1 MRLRA
6 RLALLLVASALP
18 IGAGAVW
25 LRDDLRRRD
34 ETQALASFA
43 RARMQAGGREICER
57 APELYQE
64 PPPGF
69 FDRDRRGARRLF
81 DRHGDPSTE
90 RHAHDDE
97 RRELPRRDAPEPGGE
112 PPRSESVEPARDTSA
127 TASEPPGAP
136 ARGSNHDD
144 PRDGRRSDA
153 AERERM
159 RRAFEPLHERD
170 AARPK
175 PRGLRDALPQL
186 ELWAYASD
194 FVSANARAPGFP
206 VDVRAQLESG
216 ASFASAEQD
225 IEGSNVL
232 SVGVRMDWS
241 DGPCA
246 LVLLRRILPPESG
259 ALGPVARYGPPFLAA
274 AGVVLVALL
283 ALGPLVRRV
292 RALEVGV
299 RRSAQSGYAL
309 KVPAQ
314 GRDEVADLAHAFNLA
329 GDEVKAQLERVAGRE
344 KALREFV
351 ENTTH
356 DVMIPLTVVQSALA
370 SIESATR
377 SGASVDPARAKEA
390 LEEVQYLA
398 ALLENL
404 AAAAALDAHE
414 TSIASHPF
422 SLNELVER
430 VASRYQTLARARGVE
445 LVHALPGD
453 EVEARGD
460 VTLVERALSNVVQN
474 AVRYGESGGHAAIVL
489 ESSERRFVL
498 RVLDDGPGVDE
509 DDLAKLVQRSWRGD
523 AARSRHQNGQGLGLS
538 ITQDVCARHGFEL
551 KLVRREPRGLEVRI
565 EGPVDA
571 RGWSSDA
578 PA

>member
-6 RLALLLVASALP
+6 RLALLLVASAMP

-34 ETQALASFA
+34 ETGALASFA
-43 RARMQAGGREICER
+43 RARMEAGGREICER
-57 APELYQE
+57 APDVYQE

-69 FDRDRRGARRLF
+69 FERERRGGGRRMF
-81 DRHGDPSTE
+81 DRHGDPSNE
-90 RHAHDDE
+90 RLAREEEH
-97 RRELPRRDAPEPGGE
+97 RELPRRDPPELAAPPESNAPRGAERDPAPNDGD
-112 PPRSESVEPARDTSA
+112 PPRSSARDFGHD
-127 TASEPPGAP
+127 GA
-136 ARGSNHDD
+136 
-144 PRDGRRSDA
+144 RDGRRMDPV
-153 AERERM
+153 EHDRL
-159 RRAFEPLHERD
+159 RRAFEREHE
-170 AARPK
+170 AARHG

-186 ELWAYASD
+186 ELWAYASE
-194 FVSANARAPGFP
+194 FVSANARAPAFP
-206 VDVRAQLESG
+206 ADVRAELESG
-216 ASFASAEQD
+216 ASFASVEED
-225 IEGSNVL
+225 VDGSQVL
-232 SVGVRMDWS
+232 SVGVRMEWS

-246 LVLLRRILPPESG
+246 LVLLRRIQPPETG
-259 ALGPVARYGPPFLAA
+259 ALAPISRYGPPFLAS

-283 ALGPLVRRV
+283 ALGPIVRRV
-292 RALEVGV
+292 RALEGGV

-309 KVPAQ
+309 TVPAE
-314 GRDEVADLAHAFNLA
+314 GRDEIADLAHAFNAA
-329 GDEVKAQLERVAGRE
+329 GAEVKAQLERVAGRE

-370 SIESATR
+370 SIEGATR
-377 SGASVDPARAKEA
+377 SGATVDPARAKEA

-404 AAAAALDAHE
+404 AAAAALDARE
-414 TSIASHPF
+414 MPIADHPI
-422 SLNELVER
+422 SLNQLVER

-453 EVEARGD
+453 EVETRGD

-489 ESSERRFVL
+489 ESGEGRFVV
-498 RVLDDGPGVDE
+498 RVLDDGPGVAE
-509 DDLAKLVQRSWRGD
+509 DDLDKLVQRSWRGD
-523 AARSRHQNGQGLGLS
+523 AARSRHQSGQGLGLS

-551 KLVRREPRGLEVRI
+551 RLVRREPRGLEVRI
-565 EGPVDA
+565 EGAIAVRSA
-571 RGWSSDA
+571 SDA
-578 PA
+578 AVG